1 MVFFMCNDL
10 PINLVQQI
18 ESLVNDRNILSRQ
31 YFIACKAALVECE
44 LIIVMMSVVLVIS
57 EIGCE
62 RSMTMGMEATVIEV

>member
-1 MVFFMCNDL
+1 MVFFKYNDL

-31 YFIACKAALVECE
+31 YFIACKAALECE